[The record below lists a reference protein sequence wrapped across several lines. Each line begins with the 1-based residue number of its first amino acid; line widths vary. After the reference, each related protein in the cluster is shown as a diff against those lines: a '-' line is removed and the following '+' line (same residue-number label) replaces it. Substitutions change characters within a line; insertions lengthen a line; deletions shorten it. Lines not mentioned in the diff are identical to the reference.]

1 MPDDPQQLSSEQQ
14 FDALMRS
21 GASVSGVSAPPPT
34 MPNYEQMLES
44 AAAKHGVDYNLARA
58 LMRHESAGNPHAVSN
73 KGAQGLMQL
82 MPETARGLGVTDP
95 FDPEQNIDAGIR
107 YLKQQMDNFSGDP
120 VLALAAYNAG
130 PEAVRK
136 YGGVPPYQETQDY
149 VSTIMGRYR
158 QGDSEQHLE
167 QILNQPPQEQAEGGA
182 SDSEQQFD
190 QMMAT
195 EPAGPPKP
203 QFTISATKEDQ
214 PPAHPLARAGWW
226 LEKHIGD
233 AEVPGMT
240 NSVGAPMTMR
250 DLWEKMDTP
259 IGMQE
264 PGNRKEEELKVRA
277 ASWRGAFNAIFTGL
291 GDNIMGLLAP
301 KNMAI
306 MAGIEVLG
314 PETGIRALVDAG
326 FSYQMGKAAWEQ
338 VKAGKAAYDYGDAE
352 SAIRYWV
359 SAPVS
364 TLFAALSGKGALENV
379 TRGAQIRQARAR
391 ALGHLNEVSHEKY
404 ELPWRDLTK
413 EQKADVTYSLGDK
426 VKAQDA
432 AALGAEPPNPIAE
445 RDIQQRAEKRATP
458 LMGETILRGQEAL
471 RGEGELEAETPA
483 SLAKKIEA
491 ERIRQRYADEADAI
505 IEGAPEKRPYEK
517 GPKEIKGKPVSP
529 EDELLINAPELT
541 SDERAELREQLAI
554 KEAKRQL
561 RDERKRAAEEAQ
573 KQLERQAFRVNDQR
587 AVQPRAG
594 ELDFQRQFGEMEPPP
609 PEVPTPAAESAPA
622 TEDIAP
628 KAPPTPADGLVNVQR
643 AHDMERT
650 AETLR
655 KAAEKAPTPVDAE
668 ELAREAQEA
677 EKAAQA
683 ARIQRET
690 VEREILLAKQ
700 AKANQS
706 AGEPIKEIA
715 GRTVDLVIP
724 GAQGHGVH
732 YAIVSAADLK
742 PSHDPGTWKGRENAY
757 QPRTS
762 YGENKSVQQ
771 EVILRSQNIDPGLV
785 LTDNP
790 TPETGP
796 PIIRNDGLV
805 AGGNSRAMALQLAYK
820 GGFGKAYYE
829 ALVQRAHLFGIESI
843 PPLDTQ
849 PVLVRVFNDIHT
861 DRAQMNRIGDEL
873 NFGSSRGYTEAERGA
888 ASAKKLSQKDAETIA
903 GLLAEAEEDYSLRD
917 LMRERN
923 DYVAN
928 ILLNSGIVEPTKAIE
943 YVDADRKLTEK
954 GKRLFELA
962 VKGKVID
969 DPTVIDRVA
978 KEIPSTDKKVDVTLS
993 LWMRLRARNDAWDIH
1008 DYLTDGLRLLLNV
1021 NDAAKELN
1029 NVKHD
1034 LSINGRPTPSSSV
1047 ELYLYPEKYP
1057 FTKMELTFEE
1067 PIRNRHVHPITEA
1080 IAKLL
1085 EEKPANVKSALQKY
1099 VDAADKGDNKA
1110 QTGFGFGGSQE
1121 PWEAFEQY
1129 IGKQAGVEIDPEEW
1143 GRVLAKKKA
1152 KAQSVEAPGP
1162 GPAEPSAAQPTT
1174 VAGPP
1179 PEPQVTVLPSEEK
1192 PGLATPY
1199 SGTER
1204 RLPENDEQRRRAE
1217 VFQVRISQLNS
1228 DLAKAE
1234 TAEQKADIRKAISRE
1249 KQLLAEVRGG
1259 PPAAP
1264 ATVDVQSQVDA
1275 LTDHIEQLQ
1284 SDLADAEADEM
1295 PEEVNR
1301 LRKEIKDAEKNLK
1314 KAQKGEKVIET
1325 KAATYE
1331 PRKPATAEERALAEA
1346 HTKRDTETAM
1356 EMPDYERDRITE
1368 ATDQQLRKWARE
1380 LHVSP
1385 IPQDRAG
1392 LEKAV
1397 LDAKADEHIK
1407 QLAHYESSQ
1416 RNVERIRTEL
1426 GAGSEFQKKVAE
1438 VWPSADELEGI
1449 AQRHADKTYGE
1460 PLKDRAAV
1468 EKALTSAR
1476 NELAGEIKHYESIRQ
1491 RGADG
1496 FSDYTLK
1503 FAFGDAREELQ
1514 HLHEGPGNH
1523 YGSFASEMDRYH
1535 SRILYAKGYINALL
1549 RELGQKP
1556 EFQEV
1561 RYSEE
1566 KIKRA
1571 GARPLGDYPEKIR
1584 TAVNNELRAQIQD
1597 AIKEVKER
1605 DQRVPTIELPW
1616 KQIAE
1621 WNQKSS
1627 TSSLGDH
1634 KKPRIREILYHDGK
1648 GYVVTGSAGN
1658 ADSLELS
1665 LARVYP
1671 AEQWKGGEPKGERG
1685 YYGRRYQ
1692 YKGKEYVLGEEV
1704 NAIEK
1709 LTGAPS
1715 RDDSINDVA
1724 AHILHYGYLWPHGV
1738 SEGLGVNRAKAVE
1751 ILESLRDVPAD
1762 RLIVNPSDFLRHA
1775 QNHSPRFNP
1784 EKGGGPPPEM
1794 GPTAARLMEEH
1805 AKGIEP
1811 RSAPPLEPEP
1821 SNSQRIKPT
1830 PEEASGYD
1838 YRGIHIWKSYN
1849 ETARTYGWNAET
1861 ADGRR
1866 ILTTSPNREG
1876 AQVTVDNWL
1885 KENKGAAAPK
1895 SEMAPP
1901 PAKEKKNDAIKRA
1914 KQIKELHA
1922 AIADAPSEIED
1933 REGQFRDLQYFID
1946 KAEKQTLD
1954 ANDFDGM
1961 MRMGVDFSEA
1971 LSEEEANEEVP
1982 EGGLHPKEIAYLR
1995 ETQNLVRE
2003 ELDAVK
2009 ANVPELE
2016 KELAELKSRGALPP
2030 DVAERHG
2037 LTPAGDLKGKEA
2049 PAVGGPPEPP
2059 AAAQKLKVGDI
2070 VHVDDSDLPVAK
2082 IGKPNQDGLVDVT
2095 FERDGKKFAVAGIDP
2110 NNPFRGNVLRPP
2122 TSQNP
2127 PAFEGAKDEVAPKTG
2142 AEQQGSQP
2150 LSVKSLRTQLE
2161 KAFPKVSKDQRE
2173 AAILLMKMRA
2183 DKLGMSL
2190 DDFVAK
2196 HLAGVEAGGT
2206 AGEGALQQGE
2216 LQNPTV
2222 FLVRH
2227 GETNLNDRLDNDGK
2241 DDGDTSAERIRG
2253 WADVPLNDNGRQ
2265 KAVETGQKLAKYP
2278 ITRIISSDLGR
2289 ARETSELIRKQFGR
2303 DVPVEY
2309 TEQLRPMHWGDYTG
2323 QPVKEAIPAMEYYT
2337 EHPDEQVPGGESFG
2351 DFLSRWQGVLEHAQ
2365 ELAHQGE
2372 VPLIVGHARQM
2383 LTAPYLL
2390 SQGAEPIQQKGGP
2403 PPGTHVALENLGHG
2417 FQMTQEPQGW
2427 QGQQLFQRLEKGPRI
2442 TGSGWLTKD
2451 GRFERLEGTELHDEA
2466 ARRLKLASGEEIAI
2480 GNGHLRVRVS
2490 GANAYIEANKNDER
2504 TRGLIKTA
2512 VDNMPPGVRTVYAET
2527 WEPHTYKVIDRD
2539 DTTPSYEI
2547 LGRKGNKIRAR
2558 QGIDVERAKEAALH
2572 GKYANLN
2579 AQKMTIEMVQNAVD
2593 AVRSAFN
2600 RDKDFQGN
2608 ITLETGQMVPQQQS
2622 PELPAPTDA
2631 SGKHIGEQLP
2641 YVEISD
2647 NGPGMSAEQLATVF
2661 LDVYSTGKGE
2671 ESGMAGG
2678 YGIAKATFQLGG
2690 KYFQAV
2696 STVKDSDGKIHRYVI
2711 EGNPRQVQEGL
2722 DIVEL
2727 PSEERPKGFAQRA
2740 WGRLTTK
2747 EQETIAT
2754 QEQPKTGTTVRV
2766 FVDASKSGELYYA
2779 KEYFTDAAKAS
2790 DVPGTKFQ
2798 LKNAR
2803 GIEDVKGGKTS
2814 ELAKIDVPGA
2824 QVRLRSAPETPESKG
2839 YVTVYVTNEGLHQF
2853 THHVYLGGEVSGM
2866 PEYLVADIYPT
2877 AKPNTESYPFTQDRE
2892 RIKNDVDERL
2902 KIWVKKNLFEIAR
2915 KRALEQLSKEWAQI
2929 KQHETPSGTRLH
2941 VYDEHG
2947 MMGDTV
2953 QQMFNDPYWHPFMDT
2968 VADIGDYLAKNFQT
2982 ERGNEVE
2989 KFGLF
2994 FPLDSMEGNIRRNL
3008 TFGVNI
3014 PNPENVNKTT
3024 REAGRSEAIFLNPFG
3039 AAMRHEVFS
3048 ELPKVDSAEKLGIN
3062 HFSTLVHE
3070 FAHNKERG
3078 HGTSFE
3084 DRMAEIFAQIPRQV
3098 RRDFEDRLISA
3109 LAGGGDESKIHPTFE
3124 KYLQRYIETRR
3135 EGSGRARA
3143 LSATG
3148 EHAGRVRGGDDLPG
3162 EPGQPD
3168 ERLQRDR
3175 EGTGTDDVKL
3185 LSSPWFRGLPAED
3198 QARIKSDP
3206 ELLQDLDR
3214 AATRLDKQG
3223 REAFDAYMKSDKE
3236 RMERGDVSFSD
3247 YDKLF
3252 LQEVDKAFRKRNTL
3266 FQQQDKNDEQ
3276 PVWLSRA
3283 REVVTERM
3291 KTPMSGEQLLGMLRN
3306 SGVKED
3312 EIKWTG
3318 LDDFVKDKKRIQ
3330 PAQVNRFLRE
3340 NAVEIKDVVHGT
3352 DTQTEPHQTLSWVK
3366 IHAPEGGFDLGT
3378 PMLGRNE
3385 AYETYAQMES
3395 YNREQRVHR
3404 YGSRMENGEPT
3415 GYQIL
3420 HFPDLNRW
3428 EVRDQDVGDDGEL
3441 IEVADNYHDA
3451 QLAAQQHADETNRLD
3466 RYAKDSLKYPPS
3478 QYPSVWIPG
3487 GENPIELLLQVQP
3500 THATDVVPAKGVRDP
3515 NPPTGNLDFH
3525 GGHFDEP
3532 NVLANV
3538 LADTRTI
3545 DGKKTLVINEVQ
3557 SDWHRLGRKQG
3568 YKSGRNYDAELQ
3580 KIHEEAKPYT
3590 DRGQDAP
3597 RELIDRAT
3605 AIQDARLKDER
3616 SGVPDAPFKTDW
3628 HELAMKRMLRY
3639 AVENG
3644 YDRIAWSNG
3653 DFVKDKYDLSKHID
3667 ELRWNRRSG
3676 LLTAKKNGVEVFEK
3690 AAVEPADL
3698 ERYVGKEVAQR
3709 LLEQNPS
3716 DADIQPGTT
3725 ATVLRNG
3732 KLNQVEVVE
3741 RYRAPK
3747 TGEWW
3752 KVRDVGRKDGA
3763 YYIVDRRDMNI
3774 GYLRDLDL
3782 KVGGEWANNLYDR
3795 AIPNFMRKYAGK
3807 WGGKV
3812 ADVEA
3817 DLHPGA
3823 TGKFDEDSIPLH
3835 SVDITKE
3842 MRDSVMRGQYLFQ
3855 GGGKG
3860 AVEFMKDGRAI
3871 IRGFESGDVSTL
3883 AHETAHVFRRTLEP
3897 GELNTANKLWG
3908 VSDGKWA
3915 VKHEE
3920 AFARDFER
3928 YLYDGKAPNAEA
3940 KTLFEKFRGWL
3951 RDVYTRLIGSSIAE
3965 RLSAEKKAFFD
3976 MMLGGEPVEAG
3987 ASKEE
3992 SKVTPP
3998 AIAGPP
4004 EPRGPPASVEAPV
4017 ETRKTTMAPPPEM
4030 SELEK
4035 RWASRREEPQ
4045 PQLPLQQ
4052 EGPPPAPRALSGD
4065 KNTVYTKADYEAA
4078 RAAFRDKLG
4087 RLHLGLDPSMASDL
4101 MVIGGYHFERGA
4113 RAFSEWAHAMLEDA
4127 GQHADLI
4134 RPHLKDIYNS
4144 LRDAGRERAAI
4155 AVRRGVRTEDQRI
4168 LINRA
4173 AKAFGEIQQ
4182 PSRKEVQFISDAPRI
4197 ILPPGAEYGRTPDSD
4212 RERATPNAPPARE
4225 QLGGTRP
4232 PAGPGSGPGEPRAH
4246 SGPPPSRAAKPAEE
4260 RDKVA
4265 AATRK
4270 ALRGVEDIKMASA
4283 PKSGKPIY
4291 EEAAWRK
4298 RLEDVG
4304 LPENLPVPTVKLRPE
4319 LRDRLGFPGQREATE
4334 VALSGLE
4341 RHGGMIM
4348 ATSTGTG
4355 KTYMGAA
4362 VVAQRAMEGANNI
4375 LVLTKN
4381 RTLVENGDNGWLDV
4395 LRNHYGLDAEEI
4407 PSGVS
4412 APKKPGIYVATH
4424 GVARLRKYEDF
4435 NWDLVVVD
4443 ESGEARRWYA
4453 KDNRLGK
4460 KVRDIT
4466 ENAKQA
4472 LYMSATP
4479 FHTPVELGYLSALH
4493 LWDDEGFAKWAR
4505 QLGVTSDQDG
4515 ILRSPPSPRKMAK
4528 IREQLIERGQFVNMD
4543 RNMEGYEAH
4552 FGMVPMTPDVQQ
4564 GLKNIERAFQI
4575 AENYFRNMEMH
4586 GMIRAVLGNKAT
4598 FTKNYIE
4605 RARLPEAIELG
4616 KRLEKSGYKVSFFTE
4631 NKREVD
4637 EVFDFLK
4644 PVDEGTGGELSK
4656 LLPKLPSVPD
4666 ELEKAFGKDNLAQFH
4681 GQHSIDREN
4690 EKDAFLR
4697 GEKQHIYTT
4706 YASGGI
4712 GVSLHDKQGDAPR
4725 AVIHIGLPWSGVMFD
4740 QSVGRFWR
4748 FGTKSNVHSIFLTSD
4763 AAPEVSLV
4771 TQKLGPRLASL
4782 RAGVSGIRLGDAP
4795 VDVDGSIDY
4804 ELGGGHRPVEGEF
4817 LRTGRMGLVD
4827 NWDKVKF
4834 PEATEAMNKGMKM
4847 PNLDELPEPSYLY
4860 QRDEAQK
4867 ESDRIGKQVER
4878 ETKGGGPPPAPG
4890 RGDPLSEAI
4899 QRAREVYRAGKPE
4912 QREALQHAVGA
4923 LAEIDAEDVNG
4934 DATPVIRSRWQRT
4947 MDDLAD
4953 VGETV
4958 SRGYSMVGINGRRVI
4973 QRLGGT
4979 VGESIVDDIHEYA
4992 TQKGNIAGPWE
5003 LKLFTARDRDKVT
5016 PDEFKQ
5022 VWQAIESGTDYKL
5035 DPRLKRMA
5043 DTVQGIKYEVQ
5054 DRALQAGVEIEIRE
5068 PDTGKL
5074 RYAQFPSQRKPL
5086 YMPHRYTKESLD
5098 EVGLGFLKDKIQRMG
5113 RQRVIDAL
5121 MEKNGFN
5128 RTEAELTLNSMGRG
5142 VPLAGNVERP
5152 RELEMPGYRMDM
5164 GAFAQYIEEASEA
5177 IARTEIF
5184 GQRRKLLTG
5193 KLSLMEDQKNAMT
5206 IGQIM
5211 DSLLDRRLQSEDP
5224 SKFYRLASDWET
5236 VTKMTFSAI
5245 PHFFQGINAS
5255 LRSNTMSAL
5264 RGFKDVVT
5272 EPRTAYHAAMQAGAI
5287 LEQMKQA
5294 EARNIGGHG
5303 RLAQKVLNRT
5313 GFIEAGMFSRAWS
5326 VATARNFL
5334 DHDVLPALLKD
5345 PQNAHYRRVAR
5356 EHYGLSN
5363 AAMDLAIADKMWQP
5377 EDYMRAGKRLSDDTQ
5392 FTFDPTELPPT
5403 WRAKAKGE
5411 PSEWTQTAFRLA
5423 TILKVYAFKQ
5433 GALMYDSLIRE
5444 ATKGN
5449 FRPWIP
5455 AMILF
5460 PAAGEIIGDIVRLA
5474 HGDTKRIRELFE
5486 DKTYEPV
5493 NILKRLAADFGYSG
5507 GHTLATA
5514 LIESAGSKFRT
5525 VLEAAAGPWYA
5536 DVAHATESTYRTIDN
5551 LLQGKTRQAG
5561 HEVKKEI
5568 RQTFVPAAPVV
5579 TTMENAGI
5587 LDQSGRGT
5595 GRINGEMMPPP
5606 PPPPPPMQ

>member
-1 MPDDPQQLSSEQQ
+1 
-14 FDALMRS
+14 
-21 GASVSGVSAPPPT
+21 
-34 MPNYEQMLES
+34 
-44 AAAKHGVDYNLARA
+44 
-58 LMRHESAGNPHAVSN
+58 
-73 KGAQGLMQL
+73 
-82 MPETARGLGVTDP
+82 
-95 FDPEQNIDAGIR
+95 
-107 YLKQQMDNFSGDP
+107 
-120 VLALAAYNAG
+120 
-130 PEAVRK
+130 
-136 YGGVPPYQETQDY
+136 
-149 VSTIMGRYR
+149 
-158 QGDSEQHLE
+158 
-167 QILNQPPQEQAEGGA
+167 
-182 SDSEQQFD
+182 
-190 QMMAT
+190 
-195 EPAGPPKP
+195 
-203 QFTISATKEDQ
+203 
-214 PPAHPLARAGWW
+214 
-226 LEKHIGD
+226 
-233 AEVPGMT
+233 
-240 NSVGAPMTMR
+240 
-250 DLWEKMDTP
+250 
-259 IGMQE
+259 
-264 PGNRKEEELKVRA
+264 
-277 ASWRGAFNAIFTGL
+277 
-291 GDNIMGLLAP
+291 
-301 KNMAI
+301 
-306 MAGIEVLG
+306 
-314 PETGIRALVDAG
+314 
-326 FSYQMGKAAWEQ
+326 MGKAAWEQ
-338 VKAGKAAYDYGDAE
+338 VKAGKAAYDAGDAE

-364 TLFAALSGKGALENV
+364 LLFAALSGKGALEN
-379 TRGAQIRQARAR
+379 TIHGAKIRAARAR
-391 ALGHLNEVSHEKY
+391 SQANLNEVSHEKY
-404 ELPWRDLTK
+404 GAPWRDLTK

-432 AALGAEPPNPIAE
+432 AALGAEPPNQITE

-471 RGEGELEAETPA
+471 RGEGELETETPA

-491 ERIRQRYADEADAI
+491 ERIRQRYADEADAT

-561 RDERKRAAEEAQ
+561 RDERKRAAEESQ

-609 PEVPTPAAESAPA
+609 QEVPTPAVESAPA
-622 TEDIAP
+622 TEVAP
-628 KAPPTPADGLVNVQR
+628 KAPSTASEGLANLQR

-683 ARIQRET
+683 ARIQREA

-742 PSHDPGTWKGRENAY
+742 PSHDPGTWQGRENAY

-829 ALVQRAHLFGIESI
+829 TLLQRAHLFGIESI
-843 PPLDTQ
+843 PPIDTQ

-969 DPTVIDRVA
+969 DPIVIDRVA
-978 KEIPSTDKKVDVTLS
+978 KEIPSTDKKVDATLS

-1099 VDAADKGDNKA
+1099 VEAADKGDNKE
-1110 QTGFGFGGSQE
+1110 QIGFGFGGSQE

-1152 KAQSVEAPGP
+1152 KAQSVEAP
-1162 GPAEPSAAQPTT
+1162 SL
-1174 VAGPP
+1174 AGPP

-1259 PPAAP
+1259 PPSAP
-1264 ATVDVQSQVDA
+1264 AAVDVQSQVDA
-1275 LTDHIEQLQ
+1275 LTDQIEQLQ
-1284 SDLADAEADEM
+1284 SELSDAEAEEM
-1295 PEEVNR
+1295 PEEVKRIRN
-1301 LRKEIKDAEKNLK
+1301 EIKDAEKNLK

-1356 EMPDYERDRITE
+1356 EMPDYERDRITQ

-1380 LHVSP
+1380 LQVSP

-1449 AQRHADKTYGE
+1449 AQRHADKIYGE

-1503 FAFGDAREELQ
+1503 FAFGDARKELQ

-1523 YGSFASEMDRYH
+1523 FGSFASEMDTYH
-1535 SRILYAKGYINALL
+1535 GRILYAKGHINALL

-1556 EFQEV
+1556 EFPEV

-1571 GARPLGDYPEKIR
+1571 GARPLGEYPEKIR

-1621 WNQKSS
+1621 WNSKSS
-1627 TSSLGDH
+1627 TSSLGDY

-1648 GYVVTGSAGN
+1648 GYVVTGSVGN

-1671 AEQWKGGEPKGERG
+1671 AEQWKGGEAKGERG

-1715 RDDSINDVA
+1715 KDDSINDVA

-1775 QNHSPRFNP
+1775 QSHSPRFNP

-1794 GPTAARLMEEH
+1794 GPTATRLMEEH

-1876 AQVTVDNWL
+1876 AQITVDNWL

-1914 KQIKELHA
+1914 KRIKQLHA
-1922 AIADAPSEIED
+1922 SLKDAPDEIED
-1933 REGQFRDLQYFID
+1933 IEGSIQDVQRFI
-1946 KAEKQTLD
+1946 EQSD
-1954 ANDFDGM
+1954 ANGMDPNWWDGLN
-1961 MRMGVDFSEA
+1961 RNFGDALGELNSPDEEVEA
-1971 LSEEEANEEVP
+1971 LNNDPNAWEKYP
-1982 EGGLHPKEIAYLR
+1982 EGWVGVARYDDWLKKNNKEDSPEARAAFEEQVPYYPKRMLPSEVAMLRDAQEQLRASIEEI
-1995 ETQNLVRE
+1995 
-2003 ELDAVK
+2003 K
-2009 ANVPELE
+2009 AGIPELE
-2016 KELAELKSRGALPP
+2016 KELAELKGRGALPP

-2037 LTPAGDLKGKEA
+2037 LTPAGDLKGKET
-2049 PAVGGPPEPP
+2049 PAVGGPPE
-2059 AAAQKLKVGDI
+2059 A
-2070 VHVDDSDLPVAK
+2070 
-2082 IGKPNQDGLVDVT
+2082 
-2095 FERDGKKFAVAGIDP
+2095 
-2110 NNPFRGNVLRPP
+2110 P

-2127 PAFEGAKDEVAPKTG
+2127 PANEGEQIKLVQQEARRLLADGVTAFASGANRVADIRGFVKAGVPVGVDASRLTESQIQELESLAGKNVPVFVDSGAFSEMRRTNQGLVVDKPITDQEWRRRLDIYHRLAAKLGDKLTVVAPDMVGKQVETLERLRTYAKDLQDLKAKGVQIVVPIQFGEMEHSMPDEFWEHANDAAGFDVVKPGVTDFAGPEDYDSRKGMIPGFPMNKAAADPQSVTFFVEQMRPHAIHLLGMGADNANTGALIRALHSIDPKLQVTMDSNLLRAHTGEGRRITEAERGGVTREDAVAGTFEGRKVGGQIEGPPEPPKTG

-2173 AAILLMKMRA
+2173 AAMLLMKMRA

-2196 HLAGVEAGGT
+2196 HIAGVEAGGT

-2241 DDGDTSAERIRG
+2241 DEGDTSAERIRG

-2265 KAVETGQKLAKYP
+2265 KAIETGQKLAKYP

-2289 ARETSELIRKQFGR
+2289 AKETSEIIRKQFGR

-2309 TEQLRPMHWGDYTG
+2309 TEELRPMHWGEYTG

-2337 EHPDEQVPGGESFG
+2337 EHPDEEVPGGETFNN
-2351 DFLSRWQGVLEHAQ
+2351 FLGRWHDVLERAQ

-2372 VPLIVGHARQM
+2372 VPLIVAHARQM

-2504 TRGLIKTA
+2504 TRSLIKTA

-2527 WEPHTYKVIDRD
+2527 WFPHTYKVIDRD

-2547 LGRKGNKIRAR
+2547 IGRKGNKIRAR

-2608 ITLETGQMVPQQQS
+2608 ITFETGQMVPQQQS

-2696 STVKDSDGKIHRYVI
+2696 STVKDSEGKVHRYVI

-2727 PSEERPKGFAQRA
+2727 PSEEQPKGFAQRA
-2740 WGRLTTK
+2740 WGRLTAK
-2747 EQETIAT
+2747 EQEAA

-2779 KEYFTDAAKAS
+2779 KQYFTDAAKAS

-2803 GIEDVKGGKTS
+2803 GTEDVKGGTTS
-2814 ELAKIDVPGA
+2814 ELAKINVPGA
-2824 QVRLRSAPETPESKG
+2824 QVRLRSAPDTPESKG

-2892 RIKNDVDERL
+2892 RIKNDVDDRL
-2902 KIWVKKNLFEIAR
+2902 KIWVKNNLFEIAR
-2915 KRALEQLSKEWAQI
+2915 KRALEQLSQEWAQI
-2929 KQHETPSGTRLH
+2929 KQHATPSGTRLH

-2953 QQMFNDPYWHPFMDT
+2953 QEMFKDPYWHPFMDT

-3008 TFGVNI
+3008 TFGLNI

-3024 REAGRSEAIFLNPFG
+3024 REEGRSEAIFLNPFG

-3048 ELPKVDSAEKLGIN
+3048 ELPKVDSSEKLGIN

-3109 LAGGGDESKIHPTFE
+3109 LAGGGDESTIHPTFE

-3148 EHAGRVRGGDDLPG
+3148 EHAGRVRGGDDLPA

-3168 ERLQRDR
+3168 ERLRRDR
-3175 EGTGTDDVKL
+3175 ERTGTGDV
-3185 LSSPWFRGLPAED
+3185 
-3198 QARIKSDP
+3198 
-3206 ELLQDLDR
+3206 DR
-3214 AATRLDKQG
+3214 A
-3223 REAFDAYMKSDKE
+3223 
-3236 RMERGDVSFSD
+3236 
-3247 YDKLF
+3247 
-3252 LQEVDKAFRKRNTL
+3252 
-3266 FQQQDKNDEQ
+3266 
-3276 PVWLSRA
+3276 P
-3283 REVVTERM
+3283 
-3291 KTPMSGEQLLGMLRN
+3291 
-3306 SGVKED
+3306 
-3312 EIKWTG
+3312 
-3318 LDDFVKDKKRIQ
+3318 
-3330 PAQVNRFLRE
+3330 
-3340 NAVEIKDVVHGT
+3340 
-3352 DTQTEPHQTLSWVK
+3352 
-3366 IHAPEGGFDLGT
+3366 
-3378 PMLGRNE
+3378 
-3385 AYETYAQMES
+3385 
-3395 YNREQRVHR
+3395 
-3404 YGSRMENGEPT
+3404 
-3415 GYQIL
+3415 
-3420 HFPDLNRW
+3420 
-3428 EVRDQDVGDDGEL
+3428 
-3441 IEVADNYHDA
+3441 
-3451 QLAAQQHADETNRLD
+3451 
-3466 RYAKDSLKYPPS
+3466 
-3478 QYPSVWIPG
+3478 
-3487 GENPIELLLQVQP
+3487 
-3500 THATDVVPAKGVRDP
+3500 
-3515 NPPTGNLDFH
+3515 
-3525 GGHFDEP
+3525 
-3532 NVLANV
+3532 
-3538 LADTRTI
+3538 
-3545 DGKKTLVINEVQ
+3545 
-3557 SDWHRLGRKQG
+3557 
-3568 YKSGRNYDAELQ
+3568 
-3580 KIHEEAKPYT
+3580 
-3590 DRGQDAP
+3590 
-3597 RELIDRAT
+3597 
-3605 AIQDARLKDER
+3605 
-3616 SGVPDAPFKTDW
+3616 
-3628 HELAMKRMLRY
+3628 
-3639 AVENG
+3639 
-3644 YDRIAWSNG
+3644 
-3653 DFVKDKYDLSKHID
+3653 
-3667 ELRWNRRSG
+3667 
-3676 LLTAKKNGVEVFEK
+3676 
-3690 AAVEPADL
+3690 
-3698 ERYVGKEVAQR
+3698 
-3709 LLEQNPS
+3709 
-3716 DADIQPGTT
+3716 
-3725 ATVLRNG
+3725 
-3732 KLNQVEVVE
+3732 
-3741 RYRAPK
+3741 
-3747 TGEWW
+3747 
-3752 KVRDVGRKDGA
+3752 
-3763 YYIVDRRDMNI
+3763 
-3774 GYLRDLDL
+3774 
-3782 KVGGEWANNLYDR
+3782 
-3795 AIPNFMRKYAGK
+3795 
-3807 WGGKV
+3807 
-3812 ADVEA
+3812 
-3817 DLHPGA
+3817 
-3823 TGKFDEDSIPLH
+3823 
-3835 SVDITKE
+3835 
-3842 MRDSVMRGQYLFQ
+3842 LFQ

-3860 AVEFMKDGRAI
+3860 AVEFMKDGRAL

-3897 GELNTANKLWG
+3897 GELDTANKLWG
-3908 VSDGKWA
+3908 VPDGKWA

-3976 MMLGGEPVEAG
+3976 MMLGGEPVEAQP
-3987 ASKEE
+3987 KEE
-3992 SKVTPP
+3992 KASAAAAAQGAPP
-3998 AIAGPP
+3998 DV
-4004 EPRGPPASVEAPV
+4004 RGPPPVEVPV

-4045 PQLPLQQ
+4045 AQLPLQQ

-4065 KNTVYTKADYEAA
+4065 KNTVFTKADYDAA

-4101 MVIGGYHFERGA
+4101 MIIGGYHFERGV
-4113 RAFSEWAHAMLEDA
+4113 RAFSEWAHAMLADA
-4127 GQHADLI
+4127 GEHADVI

-4225 QLGGTRP
+4225 QLAGTRP

-4260 RDKVA
+4260 RNKVA

-4341 RHGGMIM
+4341 RHGGMVM

-4355 KTYMGAA
+4355 KTYMAA
-4362 VVAQRAMEGANNI
+4362 GIVAQRAMEGANNI

-4395 LRNHYGLDAEEI
+4395 LRNHYGLEAEEI

-4466 ENAKQA
+4466 GNAKQS

-4505 QLGVTSDQDG
+4505 QLGVHADQDG
-4515 ILRSPPSPRKMAK
+4515 NLSSPPSPRKMAK

-4552 FGMVPMTPDVQQ
+4552 FGMVPMTSDVQQ

-4586 GMIRAVLGNKAT
+4586 GMVRAVLGNKAT

-4637 EVFDFLK
+4637 EVFNFLK

-4681 GQHSIDREN
+4681 GQHSVDREN

-4804 ELGGGHRPVEGEF
+4804 ELGGAHRPAEGEF
-4817 LRTGRMGLVD
+4817 LQTGRMGLVD

-4899 QRAREVYRAGKPE
+4899 QRAREVYRAVKPE
-4912 QREALQHAVGA
+4912 QREALQHAVST
-4923 LAEIDAEDVNG
+4923 LAEIDAEDVHG

-5003 LKLFTARDRDKVT
+5003 LKLFGARDRDKIT

-5054 DRALQAGVEIEIRE
+5054 DRALQAGVEIEIRDQ
-5068 PDTGKL
+5068 DTGKL
-5074 RYAQFPSQRKPL
+5074 RFAQFPSQRKPL

-5113 RQRVIDAL
+5113 RQRVIEAL

-5193 KLSLMEDQKNAMT
+5193 KLSLMEDQKNAIT

-5211 DSLLDRRLQSEDP
+5211 DSLLDRRLQSQDP

-5245 PHFFQGINAS
+5245 PHFFQGINAA

-5363 AAMDLAIADKMWQP
+5363 AAMDLAIEDKMWQP

-5392 FTFDPTELPPT
+5392 YTFDPTELPPT

-5486 DKTYEPV
+5486 EKTYEPV
-5493 NILKRLAADFGYSG
+5493 NLLKRLAADFAYSG

-5606 PPPPPPMQ
+5606 PPPPPPIQ